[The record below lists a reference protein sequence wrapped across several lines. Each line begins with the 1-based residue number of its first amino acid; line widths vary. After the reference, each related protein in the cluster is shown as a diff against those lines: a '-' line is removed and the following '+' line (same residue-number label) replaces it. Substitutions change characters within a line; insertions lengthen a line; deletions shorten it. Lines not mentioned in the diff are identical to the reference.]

1 MKISEYESA
10 IRFGSAASHHGST
23 NRSWFSKDE
32 WTTAERLL
40 RLALKDPEA
49 PKENALALLYI
60 LATRIKAEDHSD
72 PRDSRRRPDT
82 IGSEPRTRLIR
93 EIHKLCEINGID
105 VNRIAALAGESVARI
120 LPAPFDT
127 WRCEHYVDPT
137 RGDVSGGSSGKAHAS
152 DTRQSESAR
161 AKKVISKLLRD
172 DNPSTVMRMIPEELH
187 VLRQVEE
194 LSLEEF
200 KGITQRLNSRAVSD
214 PWARTVILDLV
225 RLPHAAE
232 VSAKVRTAAL
242 GALISE
248 ARRLGR
254 LSLEL
259 EKEVFAVSAEIPSL
273 PFLGDSRSEDQE
285 FLLEEQDQDY

>member
-1 MKISEYESA
+1 
-10 IRFGSAASHHGST
+10 
-23 NRSWFSKDE
+23 
-32 WTTAERLL
+32 
-40 RLALKDPEA
+40 
-49 PKENALALLYI
+49 
-60 LATRIKAEDHSD
+60 
-72 PRDSRRRPDT
+72 
-82 IGSEPRTRLIR
+82 
-93 EIHKLCEINGID
+93 
-105 VNRIAALAGESVARI
+105 
-120 LPAPFDT
+120 
-127 WRCEHYVDPT
+127 
-137 RGDVSGGSSGKAHAS
+137 
-152 DTRQSESAR
+152 
-161 AKKVISKLLRD
+161 
-172 DNPSTVMRMIPEELH
+172 MIPEELH